1 MSQPQ
6 DKTNQRGFGRGK
18 RGRGGAKKGGP
29 NKKGKKYDSTK
40 WRPLT

>member
-6 DKTNQRGFGRGK
+6 DKTNQRGFGRGR
-18 RGRGGAKKGGP
+18 RGRGNNKRPGQG
-29 NKKGKKYDSTK
+29 KKGKKYDSTK